1 MRGAG
6 SPGWGQTETIVGYLE
21 QGRLQVQV
29 RRSPGRRAGDARL
42 LDIQRSHRMT
52 QSVAHGGVPPARE
65 IRLNREQE
73 KNSRVSRRRS
83 RCSCLGGGSRV
94 TSLHG
99 LKAARFFVW
108 PRHRDTEVGQS
119 VEELTDAEMKNPVY
133 TQRERAPGAAAC
145 PPLCPSAPRGP
156 RRPYEA
162 WESDMQVET
171 HSARWSLANPIWF
184 WPLWPKALVCAWI
197 PLHLSSH
204 LLSMG
209 TPRSLPEGRVLGGR
223 PTGPGR
229 VSTGISLQWS
239 PQSHA
244 QLLPT
249 RQSPFWASVVPSGK
263 PGHRTDAHEGAW
275 DLSACECRTP

>member
-133 TQRERAPGAAAC
+133 TQRERARAQP
-145 PPLCPSAPRGP
+145 
-156 RRPYEA
+156 
-162 WESDMQVET
+162 
-171 HSARWSLANPIWF
+171 
-184 WPLWPKALVCAWI
+184 
-197 PLHLSSH
+197 
-204 LLSMG
+204 
-209 TPRSLPEGRVLGGR
+209 RVLRCVQVPLGDHGVHMRPGSQTCRWKPTAHGGPWPIPYGSGHCGQKLWCVR
-223 PTGPGR
+223 GSHSTCR
-229 VSTGISLQWS
+229 HVSS
-239 PQSHA
+239 PWG
-244 QLLPT
+244 LPDHF
-249 RQSPFWASVVPSGK
+249 RKAGF
-263 PGHRTDAHEGAW
+263 
-275 DLSACECRTP
+275 